1 MTPPWALPLFAG
13 LLGLSVGSFLN
24 VCIYRL
30 PREQSLVWPAS
41 RCTSCNRHLSWFENV
56 PVIAWLV
63 LRGRCRTCGESI
75 SIMYPV
81 VEAFT
86 GVMFLWAWFHYGPD
100 PLLFSRLI
108 FGCAMVV
115 LFVIDLEHRILP
127 NVITIPGIIIGF
139 LFSFVTEP
147 GWLASLIGIIA
158 GGGALLLVA
167 EIYLRVRKDEGLGMG
182 DVKMLA
188 MIGAFLGW
196 KLMLLTLVAGIVP
209 GIGGRRRPDRVGARQ
224 HEVRPAVRDLPGRC
238 RRVCGDL
245 GRRGRAVVRRILPV
259 AWPRAD
265 TAIRLRA
272 ARIDRHRRRAVRDP
286 GIRGRAV
293 RLVLT

>member
-196 KLMLLTLVAGIVP
+196 KLMLLTLVAGSFLGSVVGVGLIVS
-209 GIGGRRRPDRVGARQ
+209 GRGSMKYALPFGTFLAVAAVCAATWGDA
-224 HEVRPAVRDLPGRC
+224 AVRWYVGFYR
-238 RRVCGDL
+238 
-245 GRRGRAVVRRILPV
+245 
-259 AWPRAD
+259 
-265 TAIRLRA
+265 
-272 ARIDRHRRRAVRDP
+272 
-286 GIRGRAV
+286 
-293 RLVLT
+293 